1 MPKSTISKL
10 ILEKLSE
17 AGELA
22 LEGLFPKN
30 RAEGRMWREVLGLP
44 TGYEFSKPTFSVVLN
59 HLRAQGFIAKTG
71 GSRYPVWTLTNQG
84 KNKLKSYGYLIRPAK
99 ADGIPRL
106 VAYDIPEKERKKRDW
121 LRYELVACGY
131 NQLQKSVWLG
141 YSPLPEEFLQSL
153 KDLNLKDKVHIV
165 GIYKKG
171 TLTEF

>member
-1 MPKSTISKL
+1 MPGISISKL

-30 RAEGRMWREVLGLP
+30 RAEGKIWREVLGLP
-44 TGYEFSKPTFSVVLN
+44 TGYEFSKPSFSVTLN
-59 HLRAQGFIAKTG
+59 RLRSQGLVSKTG

-84 KNKLKSYGYLIRPAK
+84 KNKIKSYGYFIKPAK
-99 ADGIPRL
+99 VDGIPRL

-121 LRYELVACGY
+121 LRYELVICGY

-141 YSPLPEEFLQSL
+141 YSPLPEEFIQSL
-153 KDLNLKDKVHIV
+153 KDLNLRNRVHIV
-165 GIYKKG
+165 SIHKKG

>member
-1 MPKSTISKL
+1 MPRSSISKL

-30 RAEGRMWREVLGLP
+30 RIEGRLWREILGLP
-44 TGYEFSKPTFSVVLN
+44 TGYEFSKPSFSVVLN
-59 HLRAQGFIAKTG
+59 RLRSQRLITKTG
-71 GSRYPVWTLTNQG
+71 SSRYPVWTLTNQG
-84 KNKLKSYGYLIRPAK
+84 KNKLKSYGYFIKPAK
-99 ADGIPRL
+99 TDGVPRL

-131 NQLQKSVWLG
+131 SQLQRSVWLG
-141 YSPLPEEFLQSL
+141 YSPLPEEFVQSL
-153 KDLNLKDKVHIV
+153 KDLNLKDNVHIV
-165 GIYKKG
+165 SINKKG

>member
-1 MPKSTISKL
+1 MPRSTISKL

-17 AGELA
+17 VGELA

-30 RAEGRMWREVLGLP
+30 RVEGKIWRETLGLP
-44 TGYEFSKPTFSVVLN
+44 TGYEFSRPSFSVILSR
-59 HLRAQGFIAKTG
+59 LKSQGLVAKTG
-71 GSRYPVWTLTNQG
+71 GSRYPVWILTNQG
-84 KNKLKSYGYLIRPAK
+84 KNKIKSYGYFIKPAK

-131 NQLQKSVWLG
+131 NPLQKSVWLG
-141 YSPLPEEFLQSL
+141 YSPLPEEFVQSL
-153 KDLNLKDKVHIV
+153 KDMNLRNKVHLVSIH
-165 GIYKKG
+165 KKG

>member
-1 MPKSTISKL
+1 MPRSTISKL

-17 AGELA
+17 AGKLA

-44 TGYEFSKPTFSVVLN
+44 TGYKFSKPTFSVVLN
-59 HLRAQGFIAKTG
+59 RLRAQGFVAKTDG
-71 GSRYPVWTLTNQG
+71 NRYPVWLLTNQG
-84 KNKLKSYGYLIRPAK
+84 KNKLKSYGYFIKPAK
-99 ADGIPRL
+99 ADGVARL
-106 VAYDIPEKERKKRDW
+106 VVYDIPEKDRKKRDW

-141 YSPLPEEFLQSL
+141 YSPLPEEFVQSL
-153 KDLNLKDKVHIV
+153 KDLNLKDKIHIV
-165 GIYKKG
+165 SIHKKG